1 MKNDFPKCNTH
12 LDCFANKEG
21 CCIALKSEGFSDTN
35 CTFYKTKQEVEAA
48 RLASYRRLVEI
59 GREDLIE
66 KYGGRITHEHKQI

>member
-1 MKNDFPKCNTH
+1 MKNDLPKCNTH

-21 CCIALKSEGFSDTN
+21 SCIALKSEGFSDAN
-35 CTFYKTKQEVEAA
+35 CTFYKTKEEVEEA
-48 RLASYRRLVEI
+48 RIASYRRLVEI

>member
-12 LDCFANKEG
+12 IDCFAKKDG
-21 CCIALKSEGFSDTN
+21 CCIALKSENFSDIA
-35 CTFYKTKQEVEAA
+35 CTFYKTKQEVEEA
-48 RLASYRRLVEI
+48 RLTSSRRLVEI